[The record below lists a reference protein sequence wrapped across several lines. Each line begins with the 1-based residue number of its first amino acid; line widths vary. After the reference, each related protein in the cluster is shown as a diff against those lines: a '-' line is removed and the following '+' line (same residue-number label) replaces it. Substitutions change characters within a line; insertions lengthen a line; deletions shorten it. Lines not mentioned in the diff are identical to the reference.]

1 MIGENNIQIF
11 DMIKNSDAIIMGIYL
26 ILIFFSVWSWTII
39 FDKIFKFRLLRLKT
53 EKFNRLF
60 WSGKMLEDI
69 HKQVKNNQTFP
80 SAVIFSAAMQEW
92 ETAGVYEIVQN
103 KDTDKK
109 NSLKDR
115 LLTAMNIALSKSMV
129 KMRYGMT
136 FLLIVSTT
144 STFFG
149 LFGTVWG
156 LTGSFLSIASLQ
168 DTSLIVI
175 APGVAASLIT
185 TVFAL
190 VAAIPAT
197 IFYNIYNT
205 KLSNIE
211 EQMNTFIDEVYN
223 ILSKELDQ

>member
-1 MIGENNIQIF
+1 M
-11 DMIKNSDAIIMGIYL
+11 
-26 ILIFFSVWSWTII
+26 VW
-39 FDKIFKFRLLRLKT
+39 L
-53 EKFNRLF
+53 
-60 WSGKMLEDI
+60 
-69 HKQVKNNQTFP
+69 
-80 SAVIFSAAMQEW
+80 
-92 ETAGVYEIVQN
+92 
-103 KDTDKK
+103 
-109 NSLKDR
+109 
-115 LLTAMNIALSKSMV
+115 
-129 KMRYGMT
+129 